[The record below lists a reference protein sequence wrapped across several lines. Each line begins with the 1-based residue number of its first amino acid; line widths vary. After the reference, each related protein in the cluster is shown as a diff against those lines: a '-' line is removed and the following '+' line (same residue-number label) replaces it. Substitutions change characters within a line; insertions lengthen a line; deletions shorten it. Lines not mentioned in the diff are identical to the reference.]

1 MTKKYVNRE
10 NEQTTAISSP
20 ALNNRRLRETSN
32 RSMRE
37 WTKGKQQYVN
47 DNGKIWIFHTVYLFV
62 NLAVKYIFKVH
73 FGLWQSEAL
82 KFWSQV
88 FLLTPSRT
96 E

>member
-37 WTKGKQQYVN
+37 WTKGKQQCV
-47 DNGKIWIFHTVYLFV
+47 
-62 NLAVKYIFKVH
+62 
-73 FGLWQSEAL
+73 
-82 KFWSQV
+82 
-88 FLLTPSRT
+88 
-96 E
+96 